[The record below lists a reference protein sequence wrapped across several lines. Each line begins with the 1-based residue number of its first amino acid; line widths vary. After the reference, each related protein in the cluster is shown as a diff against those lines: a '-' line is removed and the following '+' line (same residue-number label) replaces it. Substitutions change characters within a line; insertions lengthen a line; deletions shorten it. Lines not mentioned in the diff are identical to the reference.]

1 MKYDKR
7 NKLHLTDDQM
17 TNSVAL
23 VWPTQNMGKD
33 KLNLLEDL
41 YVELLI
47 NLLQHQ
53 TRVFLVSNK
62 TYLDRVDSIEK
73 DFSNKYIKHLKF
85 NSDDI
90 WIRDYSPIQTFNPIN
105 KSTTF
110 LSYTYNAYG
119 EKYKYI
125 NDKNFSDFFLDSID
139 SSNNINICNNK
150 IILEGGNIVNN
161 ADMCLIN
168 ANCLKQHNKGQDFYQ
183 IKNNL
188 VSFFKENIFQQ
199 LDFIDIPPITGDD
212 TNGHIDNLIRFHDNS
227 ILIMSTNSQEHPD
240 YYKLKKLKKQVYDIC
255 NINNINSLIEVDHK
269 KILKNEKGK
278 ILPFSYLNY
287 LQIANDIYMPLMGNE
302 TNDDKAYL
310 REIFKNDDITFIHSY
325 PLLNE
330 YGGLHCCSYNW
341 RCIE

>member
-188 VSFFKENIFQQ
+188 VY
-199 LDFIDIPPITGDD
+199 LDF
-212 TNGHIDNLIRFHDNS
+212 L
-227 ILIMSTNSQEHPD
+227 
-240 YYKLKKLKKQVYDIC
+240 
-255 NINNINSLIEVDHK
+255 
-269 KILKNEKGK
+269 
-278 ILPFSYLNY
+278 LNY
-287 LQIANDIYMPLMGNE
+287 IIHLFLLIY
-302 TNDDKAYL
+302 
-310 REIFKNDDITFIHSY
+310 H
-325 PLLNE
+325 LNHHDF
-330 YGGLHCCSYNW
+330 L
-341 RCIE
+341 